1 MARRGRRSG
10 NNSGGLLTIIIIG
23 ILLYLLIPK
32 LSLGSVQVPS
42 GTNDQKGEIAQNSS
56 GHDAIAIIAGNVEN
70 SPAPKL
76 EDNKKFKD
84 AISDVFYNTGINEKP
99 NIVIFSAA
107 SEPKTI
113 DIKDRYFVGTAA
125 NDIANESN
133 LNDLI
138 KGIEMSINTSPSVSG
153 ADYFACIIEAAEYL
167 KAYNNP
173 LIIIYGSGL
182 SDTGVF
188 NFAFNDLLNANK
200 SNQEYVFNI
209 LINDGRFTQGEYSHI
224 TINWFGVGQTVGK
237 QPELK
242 EYKKYVQNIYI
253 FIFNFFEMNYDFYP
267 ISVNANDKSVV
278 TEFEVNITPLPT
290 IEEGFTIS
298 LNERY
303 LSFYGDSDR
312 LKNEKEVRELLKS
325 YAEKFKNSNVKLK
338 LTGYQTVCAK
348 SEKLSIA
355 RANKVKSILVEL
367 GVDEDK
373 ITVAGVAGPPDN
385 RKENP
390 RCGSTGV
397 AVEHRTVIIE
407 VIK

>member
-1 MARRGRRSG
+1 MARRGRRSS
-10 NNSGGLLTIIIIG
+10 NNGGGLLSLIIIG

-32 LSLGSVQVPS
+32 LNIGMNNNEPMNEETQRKD
-42 GTNDQKGEIAQNSS
+42 GY
-56 GHDAIAIIAGNVEN
+56 DAIAIVAGNVEH
-70 SPAPKL
+70 SPAPEL
-76 EDNKKFKD
+76 ENNKNFKE
-84 AISDVFYNTGINEKP
+84 AVSDVFYNTGTDEKP
-99 NIVIFSAA
+99 NIVIFSAT
-107 SEPKTI
+107 SEPKTVE
-113 DIKDRYFVGTAA
+113 IKDRYFVGTAA

-138 KGIEMSINTSPSVSG
+138 KGIEMAINTSPAASG

-167 KAYNNP
+167 KNYENP
-173 LIIIYGSGL
+173 LIIVYGSGL

-188 NFAFNDLLNANK
+188 NFAFNDLLNTQK
-200 SNQEYVFNI
+200 SNETYVFNI
-209 LINDGRFTQGEYSHI
+209 LINDGRFTEGIYSNI
-224 TINWFGVGQTVGK
+224 TIHWYGVGQTVGE

-253 FIFNFFEMNYDFYP
+253 FIFKFLGMNSNFYS
-267 ISVNANDKSVV
+267 IQVGANDKSVV
-278 TEFEVNITPLPT
+278 TEYKVNMTPLPVL
-290 IEEGFTIS
+290 ENNFTIS
-298 LNERY
+298 LDERY
-303 LSFYGDSDR
+303 LSFYGDSAK
-312 LKNEKEVRELLKS
+312 LKNEKQVRELLKA
-325 YAEKFKNSNVKLK
+325 YAEKFKDSDVTLK

-355 RANKVKSILVEL
+355 RAEKVKSILVEL
-367 GVDEDK
+367 GVDASK
-373 ITVAGVAGPPDN
+373 ITTAGVAGPPDD

>member
-1 MARRGRRSG
+1 MARIGRRSS
-10 NNSGGLLTIIIIG
+10 NNGGVVLSLIVIG

-32 LSLGSVQVPS
+32 LSM
-42 GTNDQKGEIAQNSS
+42 GTPQSTDANDQLANKTG
-56 GHDAIAIIAGNVEN
+56 GHDAVAIIAGNVDN

-76 EDNKKFKD
+76 EDNKKFRES
-84 AISDVFYNTGINEKP
+84 ISEVFYNTEVNELP
-99 NIVIFSAA
+99 NVVIFSAA

-133 LNDLI
+133 LSDLI
-138 KGIEMSINTSPSVSG
+138 KGIEMAVNTSPSVSG
-153 ADYFACIIEAAEYL
+153 ADFFACIIEAAEYL
-167 KAYNNP
+167 KGYENP
-173 LIIIYGSGL
+173 IIIIYGSGL

-188 NFAFNDLLNANK
+188 NFAFNDLLNSNK
-200 SNQEYVFNI
+200 ASQDYVFNI
-209 LINDGRFTQGEYSHI
+209 LINDGRFTEGEYSNI
-224 TINWFGVGQTVGK
+224 TVNWYGIGQTVGD

-253 FIFNFFEMNYDFYP
+253 FIFKFFGMKYNFYSIP
-267 ISVNANDKSVV
+267 VTAGDKSVV
-278 TEFEVNITPLPT
+278 TEYEVNITPLPI

-303 LSFYGDSDR
+303 LSFYGDSAK
-312 LKNEKEVRELLKS
+312 LKNEKEVRELLKA
-325 YAEKFKNSNVKLK
+325 YAEKFKDSDVSLK

-348 SEKLSIA
+348 SKKLSVA
-355 RANKVKSILVEL
+355 RAEKVKSILVEL
-367 GVDEDK
+367 GVDANR
-373 ITVAGVAGPPDN
+373 ITTDGVAGPPDN

-390 RCGSTGV
+390 KCGSTGV